1 MITRHQAIET
11 IFDDVADSDLVLCAT
26 GMISREAFG
35 IHDRPSNFYMIGSMG
50 LLSSFGLGL
59 ALMSPGQ
66 RVIILDGDGSVLMG
80 LGTLPLIATEAPP
93 NLLHIVLDNEAYQS
107 TGGQPCISAN
117 VSIADIGK
125 ASGYASSIE
134 VTSVDGIRSTMAGFQ
149 GANGPHLIVAKV
161 ENGPVEHIVRVSHS
175 PTEIRDRFNDQV
187 ISTTEYPSRLTTQK
201 ALQA

>member
-1 MITRHQAIET
+1 MITRRQAIET

-35 IHDRPSNFYMIGSMG
+35 VQDRPSNFYMIGSMG

-66 RVIILDGDGSVLMG
+66 RVIVLDGDGSVLMG

-125 ASGYASSIE
+125 ASGYPSSIE
-134 VTSVDGIRSTMAGFQ
+134 VNSVDGIRSALAGFQ
-149 GANGPHLIVAKV
+149 DVNGPHLIVAKV
-161 ENGPVEHIVRVSHS
+161 ENGPVEHIARVSHS
-175 PTEIRDRFNDQV
+175 PTEIRDRFNGQV
-187 ISTTEYPSRLTTQK
+187 QVLG
-201 ALQA
+201 

>member
-1 MITRHQAIET
+1 
-11 IFDDVADSDLVLCAT
+11 
-26 GMISREAFG
+26 
-35 IHDRPSNFYMIGSMG
+35 
-50 LLSSFGLGL
+50 
-59 ALMSPGQ
+59 
-66 RVIILDGDGSVLMG
+66 MG

-134 VTSVDGIRSTMAGFQ
+134 VNSVDGIRSTMAGYQ

-161 ENGPVEHIVRVSHS
+161 ENGPVEHIARVSHS

-187 ISTTEYPSRLTTQK
+187 QVLS
-201 ALQA
+201 

>member
-11 IFDDVADSDLVLCAT
+11 IFDDVVDSDLVLCAT
-26 GMISREAFG
+26 GMISREVFEVQ
-35 IHDRPSNFYMIGSMG
+35 DRPSNFYMIGSMG

-66 RVIILDGDGSVLMG
+66 RVIVLDGDGSVLMG

-125 ASGYASSIE
+125 ASGYASSIA
-134 VTSVDGIRSTMAGFQ
+134 VNTLGGIRSALAGSRTVD
-149 GANGPHLIVAKV
+149 GPHLIVAKV
-161 ENGPVEHIVRVSHS
+161 ANTPVEHIGRVTHS
-175 PTEIRDRFNDQV
+175 PTEIRDRFNSQV
-187 ISTTEYPSRLTTQK
+187 RVRS
-201 ALQA
+201 